1 MLVVLLLS
9 VAALAL
15 LILVFTFFFFYI
27 PSSNSFHVT
36 LPTLPITISVDSSA
50 VRNGGLP

>member
-15 LILVFTFFFFYI
+15 LILVFTFFFFLY
-27 PSSNSFHVT
+27 PLLKLFPCDSPY
-36 LPTLPITISVDSSA
+36 PTYYHLS
-50 VRNGGLP
+50 